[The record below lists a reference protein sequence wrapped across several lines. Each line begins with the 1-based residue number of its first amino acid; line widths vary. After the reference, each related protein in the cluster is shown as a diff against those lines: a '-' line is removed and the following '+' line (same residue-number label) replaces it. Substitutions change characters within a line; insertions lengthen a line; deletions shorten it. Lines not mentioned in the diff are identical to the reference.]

1 MNHSDHALTCKLLI
15 LTFNLLRLE
24 DVIKG
29 ERKAARR
36 DMQGF
41 QFTKAPS

>member
-29 ERKAARR
+29 EAARR